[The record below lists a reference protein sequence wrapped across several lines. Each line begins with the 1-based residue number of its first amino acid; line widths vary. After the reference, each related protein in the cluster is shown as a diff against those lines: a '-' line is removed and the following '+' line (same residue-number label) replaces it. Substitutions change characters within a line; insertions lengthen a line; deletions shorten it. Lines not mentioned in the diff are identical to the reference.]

1 MNEHETD
8 RIAAAMH
15 ALRPDWPASSIRT
28 LIRKHLADRPRR
40 DVAVALAWIACE
52 PATATPARVLESG
65 PWWLAAGVDGQTT
78 GRREPYDP
86 AAFCDECGKS
96 EATCR
101 RNTLSGHEFTSAL
114 DHARR
119 LAHDGS
125 KTSLPRPGRTEGRSQ

>member
-15 ALRPDWPASSIRT
+15 QLRPDWPVASIRT

-52 PATATPARVLESG
+52 PNTHTPARVLESG
-65 PWWLAAGVDGQTT
+65 PWWLAAGVAGDTT

-86 AAFCDECGKS
+86 ASTCNICGKS

-101 RNTLSGHEFTSAL
+101 RNEVGGHEFESAVDL
-114 DHARR
+114 ARR
-119 LAHDGS
+119 LAHDAS
-125 KTSLPRPGRTEGRSQ
+125 KPSLRELARREETA